1 MFDFAWSE
9 IALVGVVA
17 LIAIGP
23 KDMPVAIRTVTTA
36 IKKMRRM
43 AGEFQG
49 QMDELVR
56 EANLT
61 EVRDQ
66 IQEIRGGLNVRQQI
80 GRMIDPDRSI
90 RSAFADPMAAGG
102 TASTTGSGAV
112 ETVAVGEFPEYSAD
126 AAPLSDEA
134 GASIALPDEAAGPH
148 PPAFIPPGLRIAD
161 RRPAFIPPGIR
172 R

>member
-1 MFDFAWSE
+1 
-9 IALVGVVA
+9 VVA

-23 KDMPVAIRTVTTA
+23 KDMPVAIRTMTTA

-90 RSAFADPMAAGG
+90 RSAFADPMAG
-102 TASTTGSGAV
+102 TTAAASTGNGAV

-126 AAPLSDEA
+126 APQSDET
-134 GASIALPDEAAGPH
+134 GAMITLPDEPAGPH

>member
-23 KDMPVAIRTVTTA
+23 KDMPVAIRTMTTA

-90 RSAFADPMAAGG
+90 RSAFSAPMAAGA
-102 TASTTGSGAV
+102 TA
-112 ETVAVGEFPEYSAD
+112 
-126 AAPLSDEA
+126 
-134 GASIALPDEAAGPH
+134 
-148 PPAFIPPGLRIAD
+148 
-161 RRPAFIPPGIR
+161 
-172 R
+172 

>member
-23 KDMPVAIRTVTTA
+23 KDMPVAIRTMTTA

-90 RSAFADPMAAGG
+90 RSAFADPMAAGA
-102 TASTTGSGAV
+102 TAATTTSNGAV

-126 AAPLSDEA
+126 APHADESRA
-134 GASIALPDEAAGPH
+134 AITLPDEAAGPH